1 VCPNSL
7 PTEAIESDVVA
18 TFNAEQR
25 EWAID
30 ECRTSLTSI
39 LIPLLNTYAGL
50 ATAIAG
56 FVLDNTALVVAGMIL
71 VGSAV
76 VLVNGAESTRRRAV
90 RVISS
95 IQDAVDAVGQE
106 LGVSQWA
113 AVDQDRINAFADTTG
128 DHQWI
133 HVDVER
139 AGSESPYGTTI
150 AHGFLTLS
158 LIPALSKDNYRVDN
172 AKMGINYGLNKV
184 RFLAPVPA
192 GSRVRVRSDLLDA
205 KKVNDSTVD
214 LTVRQ
219 TVELDGSDKPA
230 AVAEVIARMV
240 F

>member
-1 VCPNSL
+1 
-7 PTEAIESDVVA
+7 
-18 TFNAEQR
+18 
-25 EWAID
+25 
-30 ECRTSLTSI
+30 
-39 LIPLLNTYAGL
+39 
-50 ATAIAG
+50 
-56 FVLDNTALVVAGMIL
+56 M
-71 VGSAV
+71 
-76 VLVNGAESTRRRAV
+76 
-90 RVISS
+90 RVIAS
-95 IQDAVDAVGQE
+95 IAEAVGAVGQE
-106 LGVSQWA
+106 LGVSEWI
-113 AVDQDRINAFADTTG
+113 AVDQDRINAFADATG

-133 HVDVER
+133 HVDVDR
-139 AGSESPYGTTI
+139 AESESPYGTTI

-192 GSRVRVRSDLLDA
+192 GSRVRLRSDLVDA
-205 KKVNDSTVD
+205 KKVDDSTVD

>member
-1 VCPNSL
+1 
-7 PTEAIESDVVA
+7 
-18 TFNAEQR
+18 
-25 EWAID
+25 
-30 ECRTSLTSI
+30 
-39 LIPLLNTYAGL
+39 
-50 ATAIAG
+50 
-56 FVLDNTALVVAGMIL
+56 M
-71 VGSAV
+71 
-76 VLVNGAESTRRRAV
+76 

-95 IQDAVDAVGQE
+95 IEEAVEAVGQE
-106 LGVSQWA
+106 LGVSQWL
-113 AVDQDRINAFADTTG
+113 AVDQERINAFADATG

-139 AGSESPYGTTI
+139 AQTESPYGETI

-158 LIPALSKDNYRVDN
+158 LIPALSKENYRIDN
-172 AKMGINYGLNKV
+172 AKMGINYGLNRV

-192 GSRVRVRSDLLDA
+192 RSRIRLRSELVNAA
-205 KKVNDSTVD
+205 KVDDTTVD